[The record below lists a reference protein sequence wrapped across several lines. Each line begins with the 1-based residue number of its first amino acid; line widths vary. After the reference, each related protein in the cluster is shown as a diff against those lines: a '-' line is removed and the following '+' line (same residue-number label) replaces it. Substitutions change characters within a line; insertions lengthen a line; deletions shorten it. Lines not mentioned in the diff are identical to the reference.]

1 MKYKPLNPGLYRLNR
16 RRFASQMK
24 PDSIAIFH
32 SNDMMPRSGDQ
43 FFPFRQNTALFSMSG
58 LDQEET
64 VLVLFPACVKDGFQE
79 VVFIKKTTERMAIYD
94 GQKYTKDEA
103 QKVSGIQKIFWLEE
117 MDKVLNELILLSKR
131 IYVSLNENDY
141 YRSDLQT
148 KNLRFAK
155 QLQER
160 YPAHKYHRSGPILKK
175 MAMIKSK
182 YEVTAIDKACE
193 ITEKAFRRVLD
204 FVKPGVMEYEVEA
217 EIIHEFLR
225 NRATGH
231 AYSPIV
237 ASGKSSCILH
247 YIDNNQVCNDGDLLL
262 MDFGAEYAN
271 YAADMTR
278 VIPINGQF
286 TTRQKAVYNSVL
298 KVMQEATQMLV
309 PGTMMDDYHKEVGI
323 MMEKELL
330 DLKLIS
336 KTDIKNQD
344 PDKPVYKKYFMHGT
358 SHHLGLDVHDLSS
371 QYVPIQAGM
380 VFTCEPGIYIPEE
393 NIGIRLE
400 NDILVTDHEPV
411 NLMASI
417 PVEVE
422 EIEELMNSRI
432 LT

>member
-1 MKYKPLNPGLYRLNR
+1 MKYKPLNPELYRLNR
-16 RRFASQMK
+16 KRFTSRMK
-24 PDSIAIFH
+24 PESIAIFQ
-32 SNDMMPRSGDQ
+32 SNDLMPRSGDQ
-43 FFPFRQNTALFSMSG
+43 FFPFRQNPALFSLCG

-64 VLVLFPACVKDGFQE
+64 VLVLFPDCVKDGFQE
-79 VVFIKKTTERMAIYD
+79 LVFIKKTTERIAIYD
-94 GQKYTKDEA
+94 GQKYTKEEA
-103 QKVSGIQKIFWLEE
+103 TKVSGIQKVFWLDE

-131 IYVSLNENDY
+131 IYVNLNENDY
-141 YRSDLQT
+141 YHSTVET

-182 YEVTAIDKACE
+182 FEVTAIDKACE

-217 EIIHEFLR
+217 EIIHEFIR
-225 NRATGH
+225 NRASGH

-237 ASGKSSCILH
+237 ASGKNSCVLH
-247 YIDNNQVCNDGDLLL
+247 YVDNNQICKDGDVLL

-278 VIPINGQF
+278 VIPVNGQF
-286 TTRQKAVYNSVL
+286 TDRQKAIYKAVL
-298 KVMQEATQMLV
+298 NVMQEAMHMLV
-309 PGTMMDDYHKEVGI
+309 PGTMMEDYHKEVGKI
-323 MMEKELL
+323 MEKELL
-330 DLKLIS
+330 QLKLIS
-336 KTDIKNQD
+336 KTDIKNQN
-344 PDKPVYKKYFMHGT
+344 PDKPAYKKYFMHGT
-358 SHHLGLDVHDLSS
+358 SHHIGLDVHDLSS
-371 QYVPIQAGM
+371 QHVPIQAGM

-400 NDILVTDHEPV
+400 DNILVTDHGPV

-417 PVEVE
+417 PVEIE
-422 EIEELMNSRI
+422 EIEELMNSSI

>member
-1 MKYKPLNPGLYRLNR
+1 MKYKPLNPELYRLNR

-43 FFPFRQNTALFSMSG
+43 FFPFRQNSALFSMCV

-64 VLVLFPACVKDGFQE
+64 VIVLFPDCVKEGFQE
-79 VVFIKKTTERMAIYD
+79 VAFIKKTTEKIAIYD
-94 GQKYTKDEA
+94 GQKYTKEEA
-103 QKVSGIQKIFWLEE
+103 QKVSGIQKVFWLDE

-141 YRSDLQT
+141 YRSDIET
-148 KNLRFAK
+148 KNLRFTK
-155 QLQER
+155 QLQQR

-182 YEVTAIDKACE
+182 FEVAAIDKACE

-217 EIIHEFLR
+217 EIIHEFIR
-225 NRATGH
+225 NRANGH

-237 ASGKSSCILH
+237 ASGKNSCVLH
-247 YIDNNQVCNDGDLLL
+247 YVDNNQICNDGDILL

-286 TTRQKAVYNSVL
+286 TPRQKAIYKAVL
-298 KVMQEATQMLV
+298 KVMQGATQMLV
-309 PGTMMDDYHKEVGI
+309 PGTMIDDYHKEVGK

-330 DLKLIS
+330 QLKLIS

-344 PDKPVYKKYFMHGT
+344 SDKPAYKKYFMHGT

-380 VFTCEPGIYIPEE
+380 VFTVEPGIYIPEE

-400 NDILVTDHEPV
+400 NNILVTDQEPV

-422 EIEELMNSRI
+422 EIEELMNSSI

>member
-1 MKYKPLNPGLYRLNR
+1 MKYKPLSPELYRLNR
-16 RRFASQMK
+16 RRFISQMK
-24 PDSIAIFH
+24 PDSIAIFL
-32 SNDMMPRSGDQ
+32 SNDLMPRNGDQ
-43 FFPFRQNTALFSMSG
+43 FFPFRQNSALFSLSG
-58 LDQEET
+58 LDQEDT
-64 VLVLFPACVKDGFQE
+64 ILVLFPDCVKDGFQE
-79 VVFIKKTTERMAIYD
+79 VVFIKKTTERIAIYD
-94 GQKYTKDEA
+94 GQKYNKEEATKI
-103 QKVSGIQKIFWLEE
+103 SGIQKVFWLDE

-131 IYVSLNENDY
+131 IYVNLNENEY
-141 YRSDLQT
+141 YHSKIQT
-148 KNLRFAK
+148 NNLRFAK
-155 QLQER
+155 SLQGR
-160 YPAHKYHRSGPILKK
+160 YPAHKFHRSGPILKK

-182 YEVTAIDKACE
+182 YEVNAIDKACE

-217 EIIHEFLR
+217 EIIHEFIR
-225 NRATGH
+225 NRANGH

-237 ASGKSSCILH
+237 ASGKNSCILH
-247 YIDNNQVCNDGDLLL
+247 YVDNNQVCKDGDILL

-271 YAADMTR
+271 FAADMTR

-286 TTRQKAVYNSVL
+286 STRQKAVYKAVL

-309 PGTMMDDYHKEVGI
+309 PGMMMDDYHREVGK

-330 DLKLIS
+330 QLKLIS

-344 PDKPVYKKYFMHGT
+344 PDKPAYKKYFMHGT

-380 VFTCEPGIYIPEE
+380 VFTVEPGIYIPEE
-393 NIGIRLE
+393 NIGVRLE
-400 NDILVTDHEPV
+400 NNILVTDHEPI

-422 EIEELMNSRI
+422 EIEELMNSSI